1 MTFIGLKAETV
12 SHKPIEKPAEV
23 PAEVSV
29 ETAEEQSAEEKPSTN
44 KGGGKK

>member
-12 SHKPIEKPAEV
+12 SNKPIEKTNEDH
-23 PAEVSV
+23 AEVSA
-29 ETAEEQSAEEKPSTN
+29 ETAEEQPAVEKPSTT